1 MHKNRKSCSMIN
13 LFRSFSPLFFKKIII
28 VNNTCWK
35 FFVSLH
41 YFKLRKWD
49 ICSHTRIQYVCDFSL
64 HKKIRQH
71 VKLHDKE
78 PSKQRLLNSKK
89 LSRNADTQKT
99 SNKILFIFCSLP
111 CAVGFGFNEL
121 ISGGNDHLYL
131 AKHFFVSWTKLEN
144 TINDKHLLVQR
155 IITS

>member
-1 MHKNRKSCSMIN
+1 MFVTSHCT
-13 LFRSFSPLFFKKIII
+13 KK
-28 VNNTCWK
+28 
-35 FFVSLH
+35 F
-41 YFKLRKWD
+41 
-49 ICSHTRIQYVCDFSL
+49 
-64 HKKIRQH
+64 RQH

-78 PSKQRLLNSKK
+78 PSKQRLLNSNK

-131 AKHFFVSWTKLEN
+131 AKHLFLNSELNRKIRLIYVSISKQHKKHIRNFGLKVLIPTK
-144 TINDKHLLVQR
+144 
-155 IITS
+155 IIEK